1 MSKDTTTSRRAFLK
15 TGAIAAAPLAAV
27 GVPVAALTADGSK
40 AKLARLEDERAIG
53 ELHGKLLRSM
63 SSGSAAGELFAT
75 GKAPKSEAGVR
86 SISPDHSAE
95 PGAIAFSN
103 DGKRASRR
111 QPVKV
116 EIAQELEGD
125 GTLIQMARLQGNTLA
140 LAVLPKTLVAQY
152 VRTGGGWAIES
163 IAFA

>member
-1 MSKDTTTSRRAFLK
+1 MSTTSETSRRAFLK

-27 GVPVAALTADGSK
+27 GVPVAALAADGSK

-53 ELHGKLLRSM
+53 ELHAKLLRRLDT
-63 SSGSAAGELFAT
+63 GAAGELFAS
-75 GKAPKSEAGVR
+75 GKAPKLDPGVR
-86 SISPDHSAE
+86 GIAPDHSAE
-95 PGAIAFSN
+95 PGAIAFSD
-103 DGKRASRR
+103 DGRRASQR

-116 EIAQELEGD
+116 EIAQELEGE

-152 VRTGGGWAIES
+152 VRGTNGWAIES

>member
-1 MSKDTTTSRRAFLK
+1 MSTTSETSRRAFLK

-27 GVPVAALTADGSK
+27 GVPVAALAADGSK

-53 ELHGKLLRSM
+53 ELHGKLLRHLH
-63 SSGSAAGELFAT
+63 AGNAPAELFA
-75 GKAPKSEAGVR
+75 GKALKLEAGVR
-86 SISPDHSAE
+86 SIAPDHSAQ
-95 PGAIAFSN
+95 PGAIAFSE
-103 DGKRASRR
+103 DGKRASQR

-140 LAVLPKTLVAQY
+140 LAVLPKTLAVQY
-152 VRTGGGWAIES
+152 VRTGGGWAIED

>member
-27 GVPVAALTADGSK
+27 GVPVAALAADGSK

-53 ELHGKLLRSM
+53 ELHGKLLRRLNT
-63 SSGSAAGELFAT
+63 GTAGELFAS
-75 GKAPKSEAGVR
+75 GKAPKLDAGVR
-86 SISPDHSAE
+86 AIAPDHSAE
-95 PGAIAFSN
+95 PGAIAFSE
-103 DGKRASRR
+103 DGKRASQR

-116 EIAQELEGD
+116 EVAEELEGD

>member
-1 MSKDTTTSRRAFLK
+1 MSTTSETSRRAFLK
-15 TGAIAAAPLAAV
+15 TGAIVAAPLAAV
-27 GVPVAALTADGSK
+27 GVPVAALAADGSK

-53 ELHGKLLRSM
+53 ELHGKLLRHLH
-63 SSGSAAGELFAT
+63 AGNAPAELFAR
-75 GKAPKSEAGVR
+75 GNPPRIEAGVR
-86 SISPDHSAE
+86 SIVPDHSAQPE
-95 PGAIAFSN
+95 GLAFSH
-103 DGKRASRR
+103 DGQRASQR
-111 QPVKV
+111 QPVNV

-152 VRTGGGWAIES
+152 VRTASGWAIED